1 MSGLLPLLLL
11 ACTDPEPVAI
21 AACQALPGIAAHS
34 QDLPL
39 FQPLLTAKDLAVLGK
54 AAPTRGLERVPA
66 ATLAELRTQT
76 TCTVVETNGA
86 GEGRWAVKLTR
97 TAPTIDGT
105 GAVGP
110 AAEQTFEWQVSDEE
124 GGRVDLNLE
133 GAAIARENLDEAIDQ
148 EDWKRYA
155 SGWRAL
161 AARWPDPVLPVDV
174 AAAEALASRM
184 EYTTKLQHAFVG
196 AGEGLVQA
204 TVTNQGDRAVQAQ
217 VVDAVF
223 ESANGP
229 LHGRVELGPLAAGA
243 SLTYTVE
250 IPDGAEG
257 NVRLR
262 TIDLALAE

>member
-1 MSGLLPLLLL
+1 MPGLILLLL

-34 QDLPL
+34 EDLPI
-39 FQPLLTAKDLAVLGK
+39 FAPLLTAKDMAVLGK
-54 AAPTRGLERVPA
+54 AAPTRGLEKVSA
-66 ATLAELRTQT
+66 STLAGLRART
-76 TCTVVETNGA
+76 TCTATETNGA

-97 TAPTIDGT
+97 TTPALDSQGVAGAP
-105 GAVGP
+105 V
-110 AAEQTFEWQVSDEE
+110 EQSFEWQVSDEE

-174 AAAEALASRM
+174 AAAEALATRM
-184 EYTTKLQHAFVG
+184 EYAGKLEHSFVG

-204 TVTNQGDRAVQAQ
+204 SVRNTGDRAVRGQ

-223 ESANGP
+223 ESAGGP
-229 LHGRVELGPLAAGA
+229 LHSRVELGALPAGQTLEYQVA
-243 SLTYTVE
+243 

-262 TIDLALAE
+262 TLDLALEE